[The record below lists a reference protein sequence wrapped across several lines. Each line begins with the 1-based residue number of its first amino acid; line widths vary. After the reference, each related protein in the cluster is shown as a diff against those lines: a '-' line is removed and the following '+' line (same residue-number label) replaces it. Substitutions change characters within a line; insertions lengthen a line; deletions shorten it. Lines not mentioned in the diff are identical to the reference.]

1 MQRASRATSK
11 TRTIEEDARSIDNAC
26 GIALIVSEHTA
37 TGCFFVKLKK

>member
-1 MQRASRATSK
+1 MQGATSTSCK
-11 TRTIEEDARSIDNAC
+11 AWTIEEDARSIDNSC